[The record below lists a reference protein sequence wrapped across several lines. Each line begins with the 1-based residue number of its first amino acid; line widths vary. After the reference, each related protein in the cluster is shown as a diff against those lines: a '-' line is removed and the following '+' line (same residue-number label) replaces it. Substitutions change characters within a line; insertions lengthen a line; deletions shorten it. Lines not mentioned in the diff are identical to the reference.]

1 MRAGMKGLL
10 VTVVLATGVVAA
22 ASAAPAP
29 TVVQADW
36 KRTIMAG

>member
-1 MRAGMKGLL
+1 MGLL
-10 VTVVLATGVVAA
+10 AAVVIATGAVAVTTN
-22 ASAAPAP
+22 APVP

>member
-1 MRAGMKGLL
+1 MGLL
-10 VTVVLATGVVAA
+10 AAVVLATGVVAA
-22 ASAAPAP
+22 TTDAPVP